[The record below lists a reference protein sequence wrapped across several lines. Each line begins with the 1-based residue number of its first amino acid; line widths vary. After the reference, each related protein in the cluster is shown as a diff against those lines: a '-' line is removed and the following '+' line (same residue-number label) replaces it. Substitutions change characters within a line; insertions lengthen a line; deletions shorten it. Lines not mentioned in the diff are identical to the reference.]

1 MNDLSDV
8 SGVMD
13 VTMKL
18 VAGFVGGSV
27 YAFYDRKTHPLVI
40 AGSIGTGTAVAT
52 FLGDF
57 SVKVLGTYLGT
68 GGSYFVAGV
77 CGTVM
82 VPGVIG
88 LARAWIDRLKPP
100 GFPKLGDRNNE

>member
-1 MNDLSDV
+1 MNELSDAT
-8 SGVMD
+8 GIMD
-13 VTMKL
+13 VTLKL
-18 VAGFVGGSV
+18 VAGFFGGAV
-27 YAFYDRKTHPLVI
+27 YAFYDKKTHPLVI

-57 SVKVLGTYLGT
+57 AVRVLGSYVGT

-77 CGTVM
+77 CGTVI

-88 LARAWIDRLKPP
+88 LVRAWMERLKPP
-100 GFPKLGDRNNE
+100 GFPKTGDRSNE